1 MNFLILRKKRDQENI
16 MTPITKIV
24 ALAML
29 VAPVAQSAQD
39 APDDATNGS
48 QVEAKKDKK
57 VCRRIKVT
65 GTRMPQRVCMLQ
77 SQWDAAATRNVDDEI
92 MTKGDNTDMGA
103 WSPFSGRTS
112 SVMGMGSKRPD

>member
-1 MNFLILRKKRDQENI
+1 
-16 MTPITKIV
+16 MTPIAKIV

-29 VAPVAQSAQD
+29 VAPVALSAQD

-77 SQWDAAATRNVDDEI
+77 AQWDAAATRNVDDEI
-92 MTKGDNTDMGA
+92 MTKGDNTDMGV

>member
-1 MNFLILRKKRDQENI
+1 MNFLILRKKLDQENI
-16 MTPITKIV
+16 MTPIAKIV

-29 VAPVAQSAQD
+29 VAPVALSAQD

-77 SQWDAAATRNVDDEI
+77 SQWDAAATRLNPSAV
-92 MTKGDNTDMGA
+92 
-103 WSPFSGRTS
+103 
-112 SVMGMGSKRPD
+112 

>member
-1 MNFLILRKKRDQENI
+1 
-16 MTPITKIV
+16 MTPIAKAV

-29 VAPVAQSAQD
+29 VAPVALSAQD

-48 QVEAKKDKK
+48 EVEAKKDKK

-77 SQWDAAATRNVDDEI
+77 SQWEAATQNVDAEI